1 MEDVQINSAAL
12 VEDLAARQAITDQI
26 YRYCRA
32 MDRIDH
38 ELGYAVWHVDG
49 TADYGEAVFQ
59 GLGRDFVDHVCK
71 QHGGLLT
78 HSHQVTNIV
87 IELDGAQAASEAYV
101 TATLRM
107 ERGGKLLQMTVLSR
121 YVDRWSRREG
131 RWAIDHR
138 ITVTDMDEIRE
149 VTPMKV
155 HDRGRR
161 DMDDPSY
168 AVLTAGQTNYGDRT

>member
-1 MEDVQINSAAL
+1 MTEATLRAVGD
-12 VEDLAARQAITDQI
+12 RQEITDQI

-38 ELGYAVWHVDG
+38 ELGYSVWHVDG

-59 GLGRDFVDHVCK
+59 GTGRGFIDHVCI
-71 QHGGLLT
+71 QHRKTLT

-87 IELDGAQAASEAYV
+87 IELDGERAGSESYV

-107 ERGGKLLQMTVLSR
+107 KREDKLLQMTVLSR
-121 YVDRWSRREG
+121 YIDTWSRRDG

-138 ITVTDMDEIRE
+138 VTVTDMDEIRE
-149 VTPMKV
+149 VMPMKE
-155 HDRGRR
+155 HQGGSRDRN
-161 DMDDPSY
+161 DPSY
-168 AVLTAGQTNYGDRT
+168 VVLK